1 MTKYYL
7 LENREIFFP
16 TNTYTIEVTDKK
28 FLKTIKKLKKDKI
41 SVFIT
46 NKRKPIDAYDEEFSE
61 DDMFDTDGFNVF
73 FGTYGQLTIDKKN
86 DKYEYHCYG
95 VAEVRS
101 GVYNDNQVEYLD
113 INIKETIDNGFDKKA
128 VLKELENKFKTYLS
142 KESFDR

>member
-28 FLKTIKKLKKDKI
+28 FLKTIKKLIKDKI

-61 DDMFDTDGFNVF
+61 DE
-73 FGTYGQLTIDKKN
+73 KN
-86 DKYEYHCYG
+86 IYKLI
-95 VAEVRS
+95 AER
-101 GVYNDNQVEYLD
+101 YFIQFLEKIKVEKTEAKTE
-113 INIKETIDNGFDKKA
+113 IEETIFKKSST
-128 VLKELENKFKTYLS
+128 KNLEPGY
-142 KESFDR
+142 